1 MSTRRRYLALLLVLF
16 VLIVIDYGWL
26 NVTRPLDDRGGDL
39 LLRQHAASRPAS
51 SDIVIVD
58 IDQKS
63 LEAMNEVAGSW
74 PWPRAVHAELVDI
87 IAAQRPRAIVF
98 DILFNEADT
107 FRPDSDALL
116 RDTALQHRNL
126 YFPYVLLADGVGSPL
141 ASLPA
146 ALGIRGNSTADP
158 AANPPLLL
166 PTVLPPE
173 AWRGGL
179 INFDADADG
188 IGRHYL
194 TTRRID
200 GWSIPSMPAR
210 VARDAGWV
218 VPAGERARINW
229 TQRHAHV
236 SFSDVYLDA
245 NSATP
250 KRSQREFAGKVVVIG
265 TAAPGLQDLRPTPL
279 SQTFPGVEILATAI
293 DNLQRGDWLSGPP
306 RAAFA
311 LLAVLL
317 AASLWLGFARGLN
330 TLWLGLALAAASAVA
345 LAAMWLGLKGHH
357 YWPLIGALAWG
368 WIYFW
373 LAALIAY
380 LAEKARREQT
390 VQLFG
395 RFLDHRVVQD
405 LVEQGALDAE
415 RSAESRQVTVL
426 FSDIRGF
433 TTLSETR
440 PPEEIVALLNRYFS
454 RQVAV
459 IFRHG
464 GTLDKFIGD
473 AIMAFWGAP
482 VNDAKHAE
490 HAVAAALDMA
500 RELEAFKQE
509 LAELGTSFDIGIGIH
524 TGPAVVGF
532 IGSDARL
539 DYTAIGDT
547 VNLASRIEGET
558 KGVARVLVSQA
569 TREACGE
576 AFEFIDRGL
585 HHVKG
590 RGQPVQL
597 LEPRERGQEDTSQ

>member
-1 MSTRRRYLALLLVLF
+1 MSTRRRYLALLL
-16 VLIVIDYGWL
+16 LIIALIGLDYGWL
-26 NVTRPLDDRGGDL
+26 NVTRPLDDRGGDV

-63 LEAMNEVAGSW
+63 LEAMNDVAGSW
-74 PWPRAVHAELVDI
+74 PWPRAIHAELI
-87 IAAQRPRAIVF
+87 EILAAQRPRAIVF

-126 YFPYVLLADGVGSPL
+126 YFPYVLLNDGSGSPL
-141 ASLPA
+141 KALPA
-146 ALGIRGNSTADP
+146 ALGITPGPIANAE
-158 AANPPLLL
+158 ANPPLLL

-173 AWRGGL
+173 TWRGGL
-179 INFDADADG
+179 INFDADHDG
-188 IGRHYL
+188 MGRHYL
-194 TTRRID
+194 VVRQVD
-200 GWSIPSMPAR
+200 GWSIPSLPAR
-210 VARDAGWV
+210 IARDAGWS
-218 VPAGERARINW
+218 VPVGERVRLNW
-229 TQRHAHV
+229 TRPHAHV
-236 SFSDVYLDA
+236 PFAAIYLDA
-245 NSATP
+245 NSSTP
-250 KRSQREFAGKVVVIG
+250 KRAAGEFTGKIVVIG

-293 DNLQRGDWLSGPP
+293 DNLQRGDWLSELP
-306 RAAFA
+306 RPAFA
-311 LLAVLL
+311 ALAVLL
-317 AASLWLGFARGLN
+317 AALCWLGFERGVN
-330 TLWLGLALAAASAVA
+330 TLWLGLALAGASAVA
-345 LAAMWLGLKGHH
+345 LAAMWLGLKTHH

-380 LAEKARREQT
+380 LAEKARREQA

-405 LVEQGALDAE
+405 LIDQGELDPN

-440 PPEEIVALLNRYFS
+440 APEEIVALLNRYFS
-454 RQVAV
+454 RQVEV

-482 VNDAKHAE
+482 VNDAQHAE
-490 HAVAAALDMA
+490 HAVAAALEMS
-500 RELEAFKQE
+500 RELDAFKLE
-509 LAELGTSFDIGIGIH
+509 LTELGADFDIGIGIH
-524 TGPAVVGF
+524 TGPAVVG
-532 IGSDARL
+532 
-539 DYTAIGDT
+539 
-547 VNLASRIEGET
+547 
-558 KGVARVLVSQA
+558 
-569 TREACGE
+569 
-576 AFEFIDRGL
+576 
-585 HHVKG
+585 
-590 RGQPVQL
+590 
-597 LEPRERGQEDTSQ
+597 